1 MDKETKRGAQP
12 FGGRS
17 RTQAR
22 RNKAMRKVLL
32 GAFDRLL
39 EECLRTG
46 WFGEIALQ
54 AHVENGILQRE
65 YTVQTQ
71 QTYRTT

>member
-1 MDKETKRGAQP
+1 
-12 FGGRS
+12 
-17 RTQAR
+17 
-22 RNKAMRKVLL
+22 MRKVLL

-54 AHVENGILQRE
+54 AHVEDGILQQD
-65 YTVQTQ
+65 YVT
-71 QTYRTT
+71 RTRRTFRLS